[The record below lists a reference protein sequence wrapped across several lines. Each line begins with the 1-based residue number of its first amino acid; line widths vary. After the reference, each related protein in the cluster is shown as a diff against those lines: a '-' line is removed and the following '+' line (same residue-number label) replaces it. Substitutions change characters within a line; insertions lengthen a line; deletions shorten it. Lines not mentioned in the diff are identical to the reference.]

1 MSFRL
6 IISTVLLLASTA
18 LFAADPPAQPSPP
31 ETSVPVKVVAAPEL
45 AKPEAAKTSTVSLA
59 DIRRFT
65 AVYSLVKQAYVEDL
79 SDDKLMQAA
88 IRGML
93 SNLDPHSEYLD
104 RAQIEALSEDT
115 SGSYAG
121 LGIEVTGKDGVLRVI
136 SPIDDTPAARAGVRA
151 GDIILR
157 IDGKPIVSADVNG
170 AIDQLRGKPG
180 SDVSLSIMRE
190 GLTKPIEVSMKR
202 EIIRVASVSGRLVEP
217 GYAYLRIAQF
227 QAETGTEL
235 RDRIAALLKENG
247 GPLKGAVLDLRSNPG
262 GLVSAAVDV
271 SDQFL
276 DGGTIVSTRGRVD
289 AADLSF
295 NATPGDSLHGTNLVV
310 LIDNGSASASE
321 IVAGALKDNHRALLM
336 GRRSFGKGSV
346 QTVLP
351 IDGDFAVKLTTAR
364 YYTPNGTSIQA
375 QGIAPDVELTDP
387 ALAESGATSGYSIS
401 ERDLPNHLKN
411 GDEAALPASGLLP
424 IGAGKDYALNEAI
437 NVLKGLA
444 AQRKRI
450 PAAAAAKG

>member
-1 MSFRL
+1 MLFRL
-6 IISTVLLLASTA
+6 IISALLLIASAA
-18 LFAADPPAQPSPP
+18 LPAAEAPPKPADPNTSTPA
-31 ETSVPVKVVAAPEL
+31 KL
-45 AKPEAAKTSTVSLA
+45 AAKADTAKTDTVSLA

-65 AVYSLVKQAYVEDL
+65 AVYSLVKQAYVEDI
-79 SDDKLMQAA
+79 SDEKLMQAA

-104 RAQIEALSEDT
+104 RLQIEALSEDT

-121 LGIEVTGKDGVLRVI
+121 LGVEVTGKDGVLRVI
-136 SPIDDTPAARAGVRA
+136 SPIDDTPAARAGIRA
-151 GDIILR
+151 GDTILR
-157 IDGKPIVSADVNG
+157 IDGKPVVSAEVTD
-170 AIDQLRGKPG
+170 AIDRLRGAAG
-180 SDVSLSIMRE
+180 SDISLSIMRD
-190 GLTKPIEVSMKR
+190 GLTKPIELTLKR

-217 GYAYLRIAQF
+217 GYAYLRISQF
-227 QAETGTEL
+227 QAETGNEL
-235 RDRIAALLKENG
+235 RNRIAALLKQNG
-247 GPLKGAVLDLRSNPG
+247 GPLKGVVLDLRSNPG
-262 GLVSAAVDV
+262 GLVSAAVDT

-276 DGGTIVSTRGRVD
+276 NSGTIISTRGRVD

-295 NATPGDSLHGTNLVV
+295 NATPGDSLHGTNMVV

-364 YYTPNGTSIQA
+364 YFTPNGTSIQA
-375 QGIAPDVELTDP
+375 QGITPDVELTDP
-387 ALAESGATSGYSIS
+387 AMTERGIASGYSVS

-411 GDEAALPASGLLP
+411 GEETALPASGLLP
-424 IGAGKDYALNEAI
+424 IGAEKDYALGEAI

-444 AQRKRI
+444 AQRKRGAGT
-450 PAAAAAKG
+450 PPAKG